1 MFKFN
6 LLNISICF
14 FYLIVFSLFFLS
26 CFTGVGWSSI
36 FVTCIF
42 SIPFLYIITN
52 DKLVQHM
59 GFIYFCM
66 MLTEGVTDSFFDY
79 PFMSDTSQFAR
90 GSKESIESSKKDSL
104 IMEKVHEQRRE
115 KLKKYWDNLLN

>member
-1 MFKFN
+1 
-6 LLNISICF
+6 
-14 FYLIVFSLFFLS
+14 
-26 CFTGVGWSSI
+26 
-36 FVTCIF
+36 
-42 SIPFLYIITN
+42 
-52 DKLVQHM
+52 M

-79 PFMSDTSQFAR
+79 PFMSDTSKFSR
-90 GSKESIESSKKDSL
+90 GSKESIESSKKENL